1 MFVNKRPTQILKS
14 YQMRTIILLGIFLF
28 LFQQTDAGRFYSIP
42 ADKEKKEARKLE
54 KKTRERFLGLGIGF
68 SHVKVMDQATSP
80 LLYKGIEFPFLSL
93 GYLTHSYRIVRT
105 FEIDFSAGSLKT
117 RTETDWQ
124 DTKNSSYY
132 IVMRYNQLYRVRPI
146 LHDKVN
152 WYLGPEAN
160 FNGHI
165 RHNIKY
171 ENSAV
176 TYDTYF
182 GLGISNRFEFPF
194 HIKKRKLRLSWQ
206 LSIPVVGFVIRPS
219 YVTIPHYFDSNIF
232 SSLST
237 KGGFFTPFNIRSQ
250 TELFWVLKNQN
261 MFKLSYIWNFYN
273 HNPGYNKVQSAFHG
287 LCFSFIFKFNHHK
300 KEQ

>member
-1 MFVNKRPTQILKS
+1 
-14 YQMRTIILLGIFLF
+14 MRLIIFLGVFLF
-28 LFQQTDAGRFYSIP
+28 LFQQLEASRNFSSP
-42 ADKEKKEARKLE
+42 ADKEKKEARTLE
-54 KKTRERFLGLGIGF
+54 KKSRDRYLGLGLGF
-68 SHVKVMDQATSP
+68 SRVKVIDQATSP
-80 LLYKGIEFPFLSL
+80 LLYKGTEFPFLSL

-105 FEIDFSAGSLKT
+105 FEIDFSMGSLKT
-117 RTETDWQ
+117 RTNTDWQ
-124 DTKNSSYY
+124 DSKNSSYY

-165 RHNIKY
+165 RYNLKY
-171 ENSAV
+171 ENSGIN
-176 TYDTYF
+176 YDTYF
-182 GLGISNRFEFPF
+182 GLGVSNRFEFPF
-194 HIKKRKLRLSWQ
+194 RIRKRRLRLSWQ
-206 LSIPVVGFVIRPS
+206 LSMPVVGFVIRPS

-232 SSLST
+232 STLSV

-250 TELFWVLKNQN
+250 AELYWVLKNQN
-261 MFKLSYIWNFYN
+261 MFKLNYIWNFYN

-287 LCFSFIFKFNHHK
+287 FNFSFIFKFNLRK